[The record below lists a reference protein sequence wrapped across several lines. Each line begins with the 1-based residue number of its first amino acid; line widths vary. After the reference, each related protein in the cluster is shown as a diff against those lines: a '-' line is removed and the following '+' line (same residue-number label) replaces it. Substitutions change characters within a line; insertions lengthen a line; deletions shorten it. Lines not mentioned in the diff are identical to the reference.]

1 MGFEEELLII
11 AFVAFVA
18 GFAYAIWR
26 GIKAGRVR
34 REEAARR
41 EEARQAALDSQLD
54 YVRSIRKLAEIH
66 QAGKAQAATK
76 LAAAKP
82 ATPPRKT
89 EQAKTSYTSDDA
101 LPFLPGVGS
110 SPFFHSTP
118 SAEPTPYQ
126 GLDGA
131 FGGGGA
137 SGSWDSSSS
146 SDSGSSS
153 SDSSSSSG
161 SSSD

>member
-41 EEARQAALDSQLD
+41 EEARQAALASQLE
-54 YVRSIRKLAEIH
+54 YTRSIRKLAEIH
-66 QAGKAQAATK
+66 QAGKAQAAKPAT
-76 LAAAKP
+76 KP

-89 EQAKTSYTSDDA
+89 EQAKSRYASDDTT
-101 LPFLPGVGS
+101 PFLPGVGS
-110 SPFFHSTP
+110 LPFSHSAP
-118 SAEPTPYQ
+118 SAESAPYQ
-126 GLDGA
+126 GLGGS

-153 SDSSSSSG
+153 SSSDSSSSS